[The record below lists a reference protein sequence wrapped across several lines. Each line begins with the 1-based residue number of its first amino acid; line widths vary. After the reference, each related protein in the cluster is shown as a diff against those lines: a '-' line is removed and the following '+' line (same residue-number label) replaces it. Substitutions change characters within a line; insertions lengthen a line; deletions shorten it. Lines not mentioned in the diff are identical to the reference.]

1 MKKGYLSIS
10 FAISEAVALHG
21 KSKEHV
27 FDVYALQFVL
37 QERSLSVSTYRPI
50 AVEDS

>member
-1 MKKGYLSIS
+1 
-10 FAISEAVALHG
+10 
-21 KSKEHV
+21 V

-50 AVEDS
+50 AVEDSWRLAWYMIYII